1 MDKKQAAQN
10 QFGGAAG
17 GYSYSNYQET
27 VSRPAFIA
35 QEKVKDTEVFLN
47 GEVNNFKR
55 KGTANEKTIKKTMIC
70 LKALMVDHQLG
81 REAVKNYYNL
91 TKVEWNKFQ

>member
-1 MDKKQAAQN
+1 MDKKAAAGN

-17 GYSYSNYQET
+17 GYGYSSYQET

-55 KGTANEKTIKKTMIC
+55 KGGGQEKTIKKTMIC
-70 LKALMVDHQLG
+70 LKALMVENQLG
-81 REAVKNYYNL
+81 REAVKNYYHL
-91 TKVEWNKFQ
+91 TNTE

>member
-1 MDKKQAAQN
+1 MDKKAQAQS

-17 GYSYSNYQET
+17 GYAQSSYQET
-27 VSRPAFIA
+27 VKRPAFIA
-35 QEKVKDTEVFLN
+35 QENVKETEVYLN
-47 GEVNNFKR
+47 GEVNNFTR
-55 KGTANEKTIKKTMIC
+55 KGQNQAKTIKKTMIC

-91 TKVEWNKFQ
+91 TNTE